1 MVKGNINHTEEQFKD
16 AVLNYIAQRLTT
28 TEALVNIKGKLGGGT
43 EAYDYYSRIKMHLEI
58 DNLQLHK

>member
-1 MVKGNINHTEEQFKD
+1 LVKGNINHTEEQFKD

-43 EAYDYYSRIKMHLEI
+43 EAYDY
-58 DNLQLHK
+58 

>member
-1 MVKGNINHTEEQFKD
+1 
-16 AVLNYIAQRLTT
+16 LTT

-43 EAYDYYSRIKMHLEI
+43 EAYDYYSRVKMHLEI